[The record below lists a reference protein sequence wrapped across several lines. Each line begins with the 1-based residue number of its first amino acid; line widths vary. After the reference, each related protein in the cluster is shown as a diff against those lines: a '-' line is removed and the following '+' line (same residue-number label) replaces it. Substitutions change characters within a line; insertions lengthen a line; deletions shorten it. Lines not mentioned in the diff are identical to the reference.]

1 MLFLVDSNDR
11 PDLRDWLVIL
21 ASVPK
26 YLVLVLQ
33 SKTSKETG
41 ARRRPWRQRESFGM
55 VSRWTLRGAHCK
67 KFFVEW
73 VLKMK
78 PVRGALE
85 VGLYVKFE
93 WELDARTF
101 YPGAPHKY
109 VLAAQGRR
117 AWAMTCFKGLV
128 SDFGFRAKIT
138 NASFAKQ
145 N

>member
-1 MLFLVDSNDR
+1 M
-11 PDLRDWLVIL
+11 
-21 ASVPK
+21 PK
-26 YLVLVLQ
+26 SLTLVLQ

-41 ARRRPWRQRESFGM
+41 ARRRPWLQRESFGL
-55 VSRWTLRGAHCK
+55 VLRGALRETWLK

-73 VLKMK
+73 VFNMETEHEALK
-78 PVRGALE
+78 L
-85 VGLYVKFE
+85 GLHGGFGQE
-93 WELDARTF
+93 SPARTF